1 VSAPTTKADAKGFL
15 ASGLGIALFSSAV
28 FGTSG
33 SFAKSMLETGWSP
46 GAAVAVRLTGAALIL
61 VIPAVVVLRGRWHQ
75 LKDNWLTILLFGL
88 IGVAGCQF
96 FLFQRGCPLV
106 RGGGAA
112 A

>member
-1 VSAPTTKADAKGFL
+1 MSAPTTKADAKSFL

-61 VIPAVVVLRGRWHQ
+61 VIPRRRGSPRPVAPTQGQLAHHPAVR
-75 LKDNWLTILLFGL
+75 L
-88 IGVAGCQF
+88 IGVAGVPALLLQC
-96 FLFQRGCPLV
+96 RGPIV
-106 RGGGAA
+106 RGRRAA